1 MTRCG
6 VWSIDAL
13 PGLRHLLYPRPPS
26 SWGFDFIGGGVGSA
40 GLVIFEPLEYAH
52 AGTFLLSHGNGTD
65 VSQQGPVAQAL
76 ATGLGMRVVA
86 WEYPGYGPMPG
97 TPCASSICAAA
108 EDAYDWVAQRWPTE
122 KVYVMGVSIGTGP
135 ACHLTR
141 VRPVEALVL
150 VAPFTTITD
159 LASLHLHWTLG
170 YVCPKLYDNLGA
182 LRKLRAPVLLVHGKR
197 DTLIPWQH
205 SQTLL
210 EAASRSAFRAHAF
223 AMQATH
229 NDWDWAEDALRPV
242 QEFMTRIVT
251 LSAV

>member
-1 MTRCG
+1 MTCRR

-26 SWGFDFIGGGVGSA
+26 SWGFDLVVGGVSDP
-40 GLVIFEPLEYAH
+40 GLVVYEPFEYAH
-52 AGTFLLSHGNGTD
+52 KGTLLLSHGNGTD
-65 VSQQGPVAQAL
+65 VSQQGTIAQAL

-86 WEYPGYGPMPG
+86 WEYPGYGPLPG
-97 TPCASSICAAA
+97 MPCALSICAAA
-108 EDAYDWVAQRWPTE
+108 EDAYDWVARRWPAE

-135 ACHLTR
+135 ACYLTT
-141 VRPVEALVL
+141 VRPVEALIL
-150 VAPFTTITD
+150 VSAFTTIGD
-159 LASLHLHWTLG
+159 LAALHLHWTFG

-197 DTLIPWQH
+197 DKTIPWQH

-223 AMQATH
+223 AARATH
-229 NDWDWAEDALRPV
+229 NDWDWTEDVLRPV
-242 QEFMTRIVT
+242 QEFMTRR
-251 LSAV
+251 AV